1 MKASHLFDVGLL
13 LLLLLLLLPQ
23 REGQTGTILG
33 AFSWHGSL
41 EKDTPEVDPFS
52 VAC

>member
-1 MKASHLFDVGLL
+1 MKASHLFDVG
-13 LLLLLLLLPQ
+13 LLLLLLPQ

-52 VAC
+52 VAF